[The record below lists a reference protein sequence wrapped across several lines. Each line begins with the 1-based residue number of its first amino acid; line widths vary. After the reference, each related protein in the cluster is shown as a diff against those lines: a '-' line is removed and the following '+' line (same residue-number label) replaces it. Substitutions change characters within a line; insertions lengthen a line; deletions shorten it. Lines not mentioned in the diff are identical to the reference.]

1 MSELGS
7 LYFSKIIHMEDL
19 SRKLQK
25 IQSEL
30 QESEKSLQ
38 GISQKIKDNPMT
50 DADDREVARNELYSY
65 MSKYEAEYQRSNDDY
80 KELISHFSK
89 PYLEMSP
96 FYVGP
101 ELPRHTFLS
110 SKEDVC
116 QLYGLFVLLGI
127 ATIFGYK
134 GDKG

>member
-1 MSELGS
+1 
-7 LYFSKIIHMEDL
+7 MEDL

-38 GISQKIKDNPMT
+38 SISQKIKDNPMT
-50 DADDREVARNELYSY
+50 DADDKELARIELYSY

-116 QLYGLFVLLGI
+116 QLYGLFVLLGV

-134 GDKG
+134 EGLNTKC